1 MKRVLDASVI
11 LKWFLE
17 NRPDEEDVEAA
28 MGILRRV
35 QNDEDAIVQPV
46 HWCAEVLAV
55 LAREEPLYVESAADL
70 LDEVAFAV
78 ADSWQIYRR
87 AAAMS
92 ATLDHHLFD
101 TLYHA
106 VALEHGAEFI
116 TADKQYFDKARS
128 LGSITLLG

>member
-17 NRPDEEDVEAA
+17 NRADEEDVEAA
-28 MGILRRV
+28 MDILRRV
-35 QNDEDAIVQPV
+35 RNDEVETVQPV

-55 LAREEPLYVESAADL
+55 LAREEPLFVESAAGL
-70 LDEVAFAV
+70 LDEVAFVV
-78 ADSWQIYRR
+78 ADGWHIYRR
-87 AAAMS
+87 AAEMS
-92 ATLDHHLFD
+92 VTLNHHLFD

-106 VALEHGAEFI
+106 VALEHGAELI
-116 TADKQYFDKARS
+116 TADKKYFDKARK